1 MVNLGKTNYKKEL
14 QQLNTLL
21 DSCRSEEERSII
33 HSMTRSTQIARLM
46 DPEEVK
52 KQPVK
57 KFSIKK
63 EEEAI
68 NKVCENHISHKISQK
83 RKKVRASVRIGLTEV
98 EFTRLDK
105 VFIRTFDSEFGA
117 AEFVIDR
124 KAEKC
129 SKHQHACAIEI
140 GGTRRIPLHQLFPYV
155 RNVRTQTNDVIAKRK
170 HIHKPLFVEL
180 AFKTCYKAFLY
191 R

>member
-1 MVNLGKTNYKKEL
+1 MVDLGKTNYKKEI

-21 DSCRSEEERSII
+21 DSCDEKVERSII

-46 DPEEVK
+46 DPDEIK

-57 KFSIKK
+57 KPPT
-63 EEEAI
+63 EEAI
-68 NKVCENHISHKISQK
+68 NKVCENHISHKISKK
-83 RKKVRASVRIGLTEV
+83 RKKVRASVRIGLTED

-105 VFIRTFDSEFGA
+105 VFIRTFDSEFGP

-129 SKHQHACAIEI
+129 SKHQYARAIEL
-140 GGTRRIPLHQLFPYV
+140 GGTRRILLHQLFPYV

-170 HIHKPLFVEL
+170 HIHKPLFVEF

-191 R
+191 K

>member
-21 DSCRSEEERSII
+21 DSCNEEERSII

-57 KFSIKK
+57 KPPIKK
-63 EEEAI
+63 EETI
-68 NKVCENHISHKISQK
+68 NKLCENHISHKISQK
-83 RKKVRASVRIGLTEV
+83 RKKVRASVRIGLTED

-105 VFIRTFDSEFGA
+105 VFIRTFDSEFGP

-129 SKHQHACAIEI
+129 KKHQHACAVEI
-140 GGTRRIPLHQLFPYV
+140 NGTRRIPLHQLFPYV

-170 HIHKPLFVEL
+170 HIHKPLFIEIS
-180 AFKTCYKAFLY
+180 FKTCYKAFLY
-191 R
+191 K